1 LHYFLGV
8 EVSSALADRLVLRQ
22 RKYALELLACA
33 CILKCS
39 HVTTPMSSSEWL
51 CSVDVDVLS
60 SEEATEYCS
69 IFGGLQYLT
78 MLRPDLSFVFFLKE
92 ICPLLSTK
100 CVGIFIS
107 LAPLICRLSSAFFVV
122 FAILLTLVFR
132 FILLPRL

>member
-1 LHYFLGV
+1 LFARLLQLFPGLFLNSTTFSDTDLGVLHYFLGI
-8 EVSSALADRLVLRQ
+8 EVSSALPDRLVLRQ

-78 MLRPDLSFVFFLKE
+78 MLRPDLSFVFF
-92 ICPLLSTK
+92 
-100 CVGIFIS
+100 
-107 LAPLICRLSSAFFVV
+107 
-122 FAILLTLVFR
+122 
-132 FILLPRL
+132 